1 MVKVAGTASGVRPT
15 MAASWGMTPN
25 LADLV
30 EEAVESGRGDRGGA
44 GLVHGGVPHAKIILQ
59 QMTGKYL

>member
-1 MVKVAGTASGVRPT
+1 
-15 MAASWGMTPN
+15 MAASWEMTPN

-30 EEAVESGRGDRGGA
+30 EEAVESHQGSKGGA

-59 QMTGKYL
+59 QMTGEYL